1 MAAFGGGLGFL
12 KKCDGCRAHRIGEAG
27 SVGLPSPE
35 AGAAR
40 ACLGARG
47 VTAVSQGAFARQ
59 GRPGARG
66 AAATGLAWLAKLC
79 FAPRRAEAGAA
90 RALAERAEQA
100 GCTGRDSRTSSTEPS
115 GAMHGAGPGL
125 FFWGRGP
132 KKTSRA
138 PLSPP
143 PSPRPH
149 AADAA
154 DMRQT
159 RGILIPNGH
168 ISYHIILSYH
178 IDIYNMI

>member
-12 KKCDGCRAHRIGEAG
+12 KCDGCRAHRIGEAEA
-27 SVGLPSPE
+27 VGLPSPE
-35 AGAAR
+35 AGAR

-47 VTAVSQGAFARQ
+47 VTAVTQDAFARQ

-132 KKTSRA
+132 QKNKPGA
-138 PLSPP
+138 PLPP

-168 ISYHIILSYH
+168 ISYRIIFSYH
-178 IDIYNMI
+178 IDTYGMI

>member
-1 MAAFGGGLGFL
+1 M
-12 KKCDGCRAHRIGEAG
+12 
-27 SVGLPSPE
+27 
-35 AGAAR
+35 
-40 ACLGARG
+40 
-47 VTAVSQGAFARQ
+47 TAVSQGAFARQ

-132 KKTSRA
+132 QKNKPGA
-138 PLSPP
+138 PLP
-143 PSPRPH
+143 PSLATSARRRRGGHAPDQGHPHPQRPYF
-149 AADAA
+149 
-154 DMRQT
+154 
-159 RGILIPNGH
+159 
-168 ISYHIILSYH
+168 ISYHIIISYRYIWYDMKRCKRH
-178 IDIYNMI
+178 LQEGRIDETAGVSLGPGFMPFALGM